1 MQVLLHEFNKHLKN
15 FGFYVLGIVILIGA
29 GLVKGEGFI
38 KDPSAIDKIFS
49 QFPKSFL
56 AVFGMNGFN
65 ISTLN
70 GYYGL
75 LFFYLVV
82 IGFIY
87 AGNLGV
93 HIFADEEVDK
103 TSEFLYTKPI
113 SRTKLFINKYVAGLI
128 YLVLFNLAIIVLSE
142 VIITKSMM
150 LESILP
156 MIVICCVSLFITQWL
171 FFSLGVMLVSSLRK
185 LKKAYSVIS
194 TIVMVSYMLYII
206 KDFSVNLDWLKW
218 ITPLSYLDLV
228 NIAKLQEYS
237 YATLGIAG
245 IAAIVFTAIG
255 LFKFRSRDIYL

>member
-1 MQVLLHEFNKHLKN
+1 MQVLLHEFYKHLKN
-15 FGFYVLGIVILIGA
+15 FGFYVLGIVFLIGA

-38 KDPSAIDKIFS
+38 KDPAAIDKIFS

-56 AVFGMNGFN
+56 AIFGMNGFN
-65 ISTLN
+65 ISTIN

-75 LFFYLVV
+75 LFFYIVV
-82 IGFIY
+82 IGY

-113 SRTKLFINKYVAGLI
+113 SRTKLFINKYVAGVI
-128 YLVLFNLAIIVLSE
+128 YLVLFNLVILVLSE

-206 KDFSVNLDWLKW
+206 KDFSVNLEWLKW

-228 NIAKLQEYS
+228 NIAKSGEY
-237 YATLGIAG
+237 AIPTLTVAVVASIAFS
-245 IAAIVFTAIG
+245 IYG
-255 LFKFRSRDIYL
+255 LIQFRQRDIYL